1 MSKSENEIITVSQ
14 SSGLASCFPT
24 LLYFYIKA
32 KEEFNNF
39 VFAPIDGAE
48 AELLRKGQLNPLLGC
63 MMVSPV
69 YIKLYHRTNQQITTK
84 MNAPEINKVNQ
95 ACNYILI
102 IFDFTKLK
110 KIQSVRPHLYCLGY
124 PSQPSPELP

>member
-14 SSGLASCFPT
+14 SSGLASCFST

-32 KEEFNNF
+32 KEEFNF

-48 AELLRKGQLNPLLGC
+48 AELLRKGKLNPLLGC

-69 YIKLYHRTNQQITTK
+69 YIKLYHRTNQQIKTK
-84 MNAPEINKVNQ
+84 PTVYMRLRTRLGKARQLEGKGEGGGGNAC
-95 ACNYILI
+95 A
-102 IFDFTKLK
+102 
-110 KIQSVRPHLYCLGY
+110 R
-124 PSQPSPELP
+124 